1 MLRDTSARPGELLA
15 VRIGDVKIKKAG
27 NNKMFAEVESGR
39 YGKVNKSRIVPLI
52 DSPPYFK
59 TWLAQHP
66 MSSNPQ
72 AHLFISY
79 EHSAKYRNT
88 QLRISSLRGIYLD
101 FRYKHFPKLL
111 LEERADVPPEDKT
124 KIKQALAKAIQPIS
138 T

>member
-1 MLRDTSARPGELLA
+1 MVFSKFFKWMTQPDLAR
-15 VRIGDVKIKKAG
+15 
-27 NNKMFAEVESGR
+27 
-39 YGKVNKSRIVPLI
+39 
-52 DSPPYFK
+52 
-59 TWLAQHP
+59 
-66 MSSNPQ
+66 
-72 AHLFISY
+72 LFISY